1 MNKNMLYFLLSLYD
15 KNTYNHVCRVAKY
28 SNDIGKYLS
37 LPNNEMNLL
46 LYSSLLH
53 DIGKIYI
60 PTSLLEKKEKL
71 TKEEFDLIKKHVEFG
86 YFILPETMKEVKNI
100 ILAHH
105 ERLDGSGYPFHK
117 IDNEIPKLSKIIAIA
132 DNYGAITSNRIYNNI
147 KNKGDALTDLFNN
160 TNYYGE
166 NKYCYS
172 YVKAFKNTLQK
183 INAY

>member
-1 MNKNMLYFLLSLYD
+1 
-15 KNTYNHVCRVAKY
+15 
-28 SNDIGKYLS
+28 
-37 LPNNEMNLL
+37 
-46 LYSSLLH
+46 
-53 DIGKIYI
+53 
-60 PTSLLEKKEKL
+60 
-71 TKEEFDLIKKHVEFG
+71 
-86 YFILPETMKEVKNI
+86 MKEVKNI

-132 DNYGAITSNRIYNNI
+132 DSYDAMTSNRIYNNI
-147 KNKGDALTDLFNN
+147 KNKEDALTDLFNN

-166 NKYCYS
+166 NKYFYS